1 MAMKTIAVWML
12 LLAGACSGMA
22 AAGEKPRALNLETIE
37 NPRAWKIY
45 NTEAN
50 AVEFKGKSAAYL
62 RATGDSATGT
72 YGMALPIGV
81 EFETGAIELD
91 LRGKSE
97 RGRSFLGVAFNVTD
111 DHAFE
116 VVYFR
121 PFNFRADEPFK
132 GRAVQYISAPGNGW
146 EYLRKNFPGKFENA
160 VNPVPDPDDWFHARI
175 EVSDKQVR
183 VFVDHARTP
192 SLVVDRIPENR
203 KKRPMGLFVDSADG
217 YYRNLKVTHGL

>member
-1 MAMKTIAVWML
+1 MRTIAVWIG
-12 LLAGACSGMA
+12 LLAVACAGAA
-22 AAGEKPRALNLETIE
+22 TAGEKARALNLETIG
-37 NPRAWKIY
+37 NARAWKVY

-62 RATGDSATGT
+62 RATGDSANGS
-72 YGMALPIGV
+72 YGLALPIGL

-116 VVYFR
+116 VIYFR
-121 PFNFRADEPFK
+121 PFNFKADEPFRR
-132 GRAVQYISAPGNGW
+132 RAVQYISAPGNGW
-146 EYLRKNFPGKFENA
+146 EVLRKNFPGKFENA

-183 VFVDHARTP
+183 VFVGHAKTP
-192 SLVVDRIPENR
+192 SLVVDRIAENR

-217 YYRNLKVTHGL
+217 YYRNVKVIQGM